1 MIAAPPPVSPTYWD
15 SPGVRPFTGTRDEAI
30 RLLGIP
36 EPPSQVGVQD
46 APDRGRRAFRRD
58 DLRTRFGR
66 SPMSSQ
72 KPGTGRPVSPP
83 RRSIACT
90 WLTAGNIT

>member
-36 EPPSQVGVQD
+36 EPPAQVAAGC
-46 APDRGRRAFRRD
+46 ARS
-58 DLRTRFGR
+58 RTA
-66 SPMSSQ
+66 SIS
-72 KPGTGRPVSPP
+72 TG
-83 RRSIACT
+83 
-90 WLTAGNIT
+90 